1 MYKCCL
7 FRYIPLLCPIDYF
20 SGVLFSKG
28 SLLTGVDASAA
39 QNSTV
44 TKTCSQC
51 GAVLPS
57 SARACSFC
65 ESSFSVGPSS
75 WEGPTG
81 ISSSQSLGAH
91 EDQGSAG
98 RDRDQPNIHSGAL
111 PHIEEDPA
119 WRGELAQRLDAY
131 RSRRRKLA
139 PNAAQSRFSFDE
151 PASAAAPHTPVAVA
165 DGGAL
170 AEENF
175 SFTIAIGRPSKKGV
189 LEESRMEIDVSLP
202 PDAESTPQTE
212 IAEDERKSQPALHQ
226 VASIDDRRLAA
237 LVDFCCLLFAYGGF
251 LMLFGSLGGQFTLSK
266 LNAAVYTATFAIVYL
281 QYFALFTV
289 FGGTTPG
296 MMMRGLQVVSF
307 SGEPPTPRQML
318 LRSAGYILS
327 AGTFFLGF
335 LWAMWDEDELTWH
348 DRLSGTHLSMAQT
361 FADLENSSVAHS
373 Q

>member
-1 MYKCCL
+1 M
-7 FRYIPLLCPIDYF
+7 
-20 SGVLFSKG
+20 LFSSC

-57 SARACSFC
+57 SVRACNFC
-65 ESSFSVGPSS
+65 DSSFSVGPSA
-75 WEGPTG
+75 WEDSSD
-81 ISSSQSLGAH
+81 ISP
-91 EDQGSAG
+91 
-98 RDRDQPNIHSGAL
+98 RDRLAIHA
-111 PHIEEDPA
+111 DPGSTGSDHSSRHPAASHPVEQNAA

-139 PNAAQSRFSFDE
+139 PNAAQSRFSFDAPAGKAPPNAPLTVAE
-151 PASAAAPHTPVAVA
+151 APASVE
-165 DGGAL
+165 DD
-170 AEENF
+170 F
-175 SFTIAIGRPSKKGV
+175 SFTIAIGRPSKKLV
-189 LEESRMEIDVSLP
+189 LEESRMVIDVSLP
-202 PDAESTPQTE
+202 PDSESNPQTQ
-212 IAEDERKSQPALHQ
+212 AVEDERKSQPGLHP

-251 LMLFGSLGGQFTLSK
+251 LMLFSSLGGQFTLSK
-266 LNAAVYTATFAIVYL
+266 LNAAVYTTTFAIVYL
-281 QYFALFTV
+281 QYFALFTI

-348 DRLSGTHLSMAQT
+348 DRLSRTHLSTAQT
-361 FADLENSSVAHS
+361 FVDLENSSVAHS